1 MAKTIKFNLRCDG
14 RPVRT
19 IAELQ
24 ENFVIDDMLAYY
36 HSGLL
41 AKWLEVRGFAS
52 ELAQVQALTAQ
63 DDLAIVTELVKIFQ
77 VESDQEKIAAS
88 VHVLQYHA
96 EREKM
101 LATYDSKNGA
111 AKKIIADYQQGYTK
125 LVNDMLENLDN
136 AARLKA
142 TIRALMRDYRW
153 AMDMNHRALFYQLYN
168 KKNGVLA
175 LMCLLMHEEAR
186 RYYLP
191 QPIKVRQSDGRLA
204 TELDI
209 AHDTIK
215 KDMYDCL
222 LNMIWEVRSYKGNI
236 VGNASQKFIRA
247 LGDEEKKFFR
257 IASPFDNTRSITRTN
272 YWANIEPKG
281 KQYMIISMADG
292 DYVRPVGGSD
302 RGLDY
307 RDIVGQFRIID
318 GIDYKPSIASHH
330 ILYMEV

>member
-14 RPVRT
+14 RAVRT

-41 AKWLEVRGFAS
+41 ARWLEVRGYAT

-63 DDLAIVTELVKIFQ
+63 DDLAIATELVKIFQ
-77 VESDQEKIAAS
+77 VASDAAEIAAG
-88 VHVLQYHA
+88 VHVLRYHA
-96 EREKM
+96 EREKR
-101 LATYDSKNGA
+101 LAIYGTNDKA

-136 AARLKA
+136 AARLKS
-142 TIRALMRDYRW
+142 TIRALMQDYRW

-191 QPIKVRQSDGRLA
+191 QPIKVRQEDGTLA
-204 TELDI
+204 TELDT
-209 AHDTIK
+209 AYD
-215 KDMYDCL
+215 KDRKAMYDCL
-222 LNMIWEVRSYKGNI
+222 IEMVWERKAYGSNI
-236 VGNASQKFIRA
+236 FGDTKDRFINA
-247 LGDEEKKFFR
+247 LGDNLKKF
-257 IASPFDNTRSITRTN
+257 AGETQA
-272 YWANIEPKG
+272 YWKDIEPQG
-281 KQYMIISMADG
+281 KRYMIITMTSG
-292 DYVRPVGGSD
+292 DYVRAAGVNGGDLSQE
-302 RGLDY
+302 
-307 RDIVGQFRIID
+307 DIDGQFRIID
-318 GIDYKPSIASHH
+318 GIDYKSNDASHRL
-330 ILYMEV
+330 LYMEV